1 MREVMY
7 WISFA
12 LMLFA
17 TGMNAYAW
25 YRSTQNREELRR
37 VAEIYRRQIEE
48 LKVAKQA
55 YEDKLA
61 DLRKGE
67 NDEADAL

>member
-1 MREVMY
+1 MYEVIR
-7 WISFA
+7 WFSIV

-25 YRSTQNREELRR
+25 YRSTKNREELQT
-37 VAEIYRRQIEE
+37 VAEIYRRQIDE
-48 LKVAKQA
+48 LKAAKKA

-61 DLRKGE
+61 
-67 NDEADAL
+67 ALSKEETK

>member
-7 WISFA
+7 WISMA

-25 YRSTQNREELRR
+25 FRSTQNRRDLQK

-48 LKVAKQA
+48 LKVAKQS
-55 YEDKLA
+55 YEDKLIE
-61 DLRKGE
+61 LSRKE
-67 NDEADAL
+67 TE

>member
-1 MREVMY
+1 MRDVMY
-7 WISFA
+7 WVNMA

-25 YRSTQNREELRR
+25 FRSTKNRKNLDK
-37 VAEIYRRQIEE
+37 VAEIYREQIAE
-48 LKVAKQA
+48 LKAAKKA

-61 DLRKGE
+61 ELRKE
-67 NDEADAL
+67 SNNETDAL